1 MTLAPG
7 PGFEPDRSGVRRVRT
22 TSGVLVVSEAADGR
36 PSRPVVVQREGI
48 GHPPGEGGSVA
59 TDPSSVKIM
68 DIIMH

>member
-1 MTLAPG
+1 ML
-7 PGFEPDRSGVRRVRT
+7 DRPGVRRVLT
-22 TSGVLVVSEAADGR
+22 TSGVLVNSEAADGL
-36 PSRPVVVQREGI
+36 PSRPVAVNREGI